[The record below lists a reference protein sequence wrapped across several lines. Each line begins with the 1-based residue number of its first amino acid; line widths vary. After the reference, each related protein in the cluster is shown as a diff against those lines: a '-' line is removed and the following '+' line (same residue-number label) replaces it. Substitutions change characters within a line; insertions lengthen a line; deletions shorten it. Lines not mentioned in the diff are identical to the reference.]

1 MNQDELLTAPSGP
14 KFSDFYRPSSLQKQ
28 GELIDFFRTGA
39 LALGYVAFRF
49 L

>member
-1 MNQDELLTAPSGP
+1 MMLPKKP
-14 KFSDFYRPSSLQKQ
+14 KFSDFDQPSEAQKQ
-28 GELIDFFRTGA
+28 GELLYVGGSA